1 MAKTAVEATVAAI
14 ILDAA
19 QEKIVLT
26 RRDIDPFEGQWCLPG
41 GHIEPNETA
50 EAAIIREVKEETGL
64 DLKPRFF
71 ACFDEIIPEQG
82 IHAILVV
89 YEGPGTGDFW
99 PQEGEVASIGWF
111 TLSEAPCMLSAFNH
125 KEVLEE
131 YLSRSKGDTLQETLA
146 EFSALRDEILWR
158 MQTRNQMLIFTLG
171 AAGTLFTF
179 GMTRED
185 PLILLIYPI
194 LAFLLSLAWMKHD
207 LRIGEIGE
215 YIRTKIENRGK
226 RKGLRWQ
233 QYIRD
238 LYTQQEEPAGREDE
252 QTRRS
257 KRKGIRLTEFTA
269 AAIFV
274 LTQFAALG
282 FAAYWLTLTYIE
294 ISFIEIPLIEIL
306 LIAIDMLLIVL
317 TFIFIQG
324 RRRKLYI

>member
-41 GHIEPNETA
+41 GHIEPDEPA
-50 EAAIIREVKEETGL
+50 EEAIIREVKEETGL

-82 IHAILVV
+82 IHAVLVV
-89 YEGPGTGDFW
+89 YEGPGTGDFR

-131 YLSRSKGDTLQETLA
+131 YLSRSKGDENDILQRKLA
-146 EFSALRDEILWR
+146 EFSALRGEILWR
-158 MQTRNQMLIFTLG
+158 MQARNQMLIFTLG

-179 GMTRED
+179 GMAEKE
-185 PLILLIYPI
+185 PLILLIYPV
-194 LAFLLSLAWMKHD
+194 LAFILSLAWMRHD
-207 LRIGEIGE
+207 VRIGEIGN
-215 YIRTKIENRGK
+215 YIRTNIENPEV
-226 RKGLRWQ
+226 RKGLQWQ
-233 QYIRD
+233 HYLRD
-238 LYTQQEEPAGREDE
+238 RYTQQEEPTEQEDE
-252 QTRRS
+252 QTQQPKRR
-257 KRKGIRLTEFTA
+257 RLRMTEFTA

-274 LTQFAALG
+274 LTQFAALWLT
-282 FAAYWLTLTYIE
+282 AYWLTPTNTE
-294 ISFIEIPLIEIL
+294 MSLII
-306 LIAIDMLLIVL
+306 IDGILIVL
-317 TFIFIQG
+317 TFIFVQS
-324 RRRKLYI
+324 RHRKLHK